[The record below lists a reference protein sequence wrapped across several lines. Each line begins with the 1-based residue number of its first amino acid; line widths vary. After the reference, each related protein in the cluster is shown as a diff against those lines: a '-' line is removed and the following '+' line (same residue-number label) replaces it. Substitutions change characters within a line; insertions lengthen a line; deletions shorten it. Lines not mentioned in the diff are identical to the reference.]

1 MPFNVMRV
9 YDSIAKSFVE
19 FKPVEDRKVIMYVCG
34 LTPYDQAHI
43 GHARTYVAFDVLKRY
58 LKSAGYDVLHIQNIT
73 DVDDKIINR
82 CKQSGANPKQ
92 LTETNQNEAVALFD
106 KLNIERADV
115 YPKVTE
121 HVPEIIEFIKKI
133 MQRGYAYETT
143 TGVYFD
149 VSKFANYG
157 KLSGQ
162 KMDEIRAGSRKE
174 IDETK
179 DDPADFALWKKTN
192 GEIIEFDSP
201 WGRGRPGWHIE
212 CSAMA
217 TKYAKRPT
225 LDIHGGARDLI
236 FPHHENEIAQ
246 SEAATGKQF
255 SKYWLHTGFLTVGGE
270 KMSKSLGNFTTIK
283 DALQQFSPMA
293 LRIFYLKSHYRSP
306 VDFDKKNIAEAGQ
319 IYEHIANTL
328 KLVDEALKEK
338 KDSGG
343 FKYEDAVKEFHD
355 AMQNDFDTPLALAA
369 LFRLMKELNTEISK
383 DAIDKKAVAAAKAEM
398 QKMLG
403 ILGIK
408 IEAKGLAG
416 RKDIIQLASKFGVKA
431 TKPEE
436 AIEKLIEAREEARKQ
451 KNYKLSDE
459 IRAELKAAGIVLED
473 KKEGNRWRVE

>member
-1 MPFNVMRV
+1 MRV
-9 YDSIAKSFVE
+9 YDSIAKAFVE
-19 FKPVEDRKVIMYVCG
+19 FKPVESKRVVMYVCG

-58 LKSAGYDVLHIQNIT
+58 LKAAGYEVLHIQNIT

-82 CKQSGANPKQ
+82 CKQSGAQPKQ
-92 LTETNQNEAVALFD
+92 LTESNHTEALVMFD
-106 KLNIERADV
+106 KLNIQRATV

-121 HVPEIIEFIKKI
+121 HIPEIIEFIKKI
-133 MQRGYAYETT
+133 IKNGYAYETA

-157 KLSGQ
+157 RLSGQ
-162 KMDEIRAGSRKE
+162 KMDEIHAGSRKDV
-174 IDETK
+174 DETK

-217 TKYAKRPT
+217 GKYAKRT

-270 KMSKSLGNFTTIK
+270 KMSKPLGNFTTIK

-293 LRIFYLKSHYRSP
+293 MRIFYLKSHYRSP
-306 VDFDKKNIAEAGQ
+306 VDYDKKNIAEAGQ
-319 IYEHIANTL
+319 VYEHIANTL
-328 KLVDEALKEK
+328 QLVDEALAEK
-338 KDSGG
+338 KDKGS
-343 FKYEDAVKEFHD
+343 FNYTDAVKEFHD
-355 AMQNDFDTPLALAA
+355 AMENDFDTPLALAA
-369 LFRLMKELNTEISK
+369 LFRLMKELNIEISK

-398 QKMLG
+398 QKMLD
-403 ILGIK
+403 ILGIT
-408 IEAKGLAG
+408 IETKGL
-416 RKDIIQLASKFGVKA
+416 KDRDDIVQLAAKFGVKA
-431 TKPEE
+431 AKPEE
-436 AIEKLIEAREEARKQ
+436 AIEKLIEAREEARNQ

-459 IRAELKAAGIVLED
+459 IRTELKAVGIVLED
-473 KKEGNRWRVE
+473 KKGGQRWRVE